1 MSRQSD
7 ELEATLR
14 GVLSRKVTRARFLQM
29 GAGALAASL
38 LSGVRVARAA
48 DDLAEGGTLNYYAWT
63 VYTTPEILDPFIA
76 ATGTTVNPTTFDSND
91 AMFAKLIL
99 GGDSG
104 FDLVTAAQLLVPQLI
119 ELDAL
124 ERLDRDRVD
133 WSNIDP
139 AFLKQN
145 FDPQDEFT
153 VPKSYGTTGV
163 LYDPVAIDGDI
174 ETWEDFLTFGAK
186 PEVAGKVIFPP
197 SAYHVVG
204 IGLFVNGA
212 DLNTQDEAEIQAAGD
227 VVKAFAPN
235 IGSFGGY
242 DLDPW
247 LSGATPLGT
256 TNNGN
261 ARLAITQRP
270 DLRFVIPKPQS
281 EIWFDTFAMPRG
293 APNPD
298 QAYSFINFSLRPEQQ
313 IAETVA
319 SGIPGPLPGLQD
331 MLPADTEN
339 KDLIFIPP
347 DVLEYLTP
355 FIATAKTQ
363 PLLAQLLTEIKA
375 AAAS

>member
-1 MSRQSD
+1 MSGLRVAAADPTASA
-7 ELEATLR
+7 EAAT
-14 GVLSRKVTRARFLQM
+14 T
-29 GAGALAASL
+29 AASE
-38 LSGVRVARAA
+38 
-48 DDLAEGGTLNYYAWT
+48 LATGGTLNYYAWT
-63 VYTTPEILDPFIA
+63 VYTTPEILDPFTD
-76 ATGTTVNPTTFDSND
+76 ATGTHVNPTSFDSND
-91 AMFAKLIL
+91 SMFAKLIL
-99 GGDSG
+99 GGNSG

-119 ELDAL
+119 ERDAL
-124 ERLDRDRVD
+124 EELDPDRVD
-133 WSNIDP
+133 WNNIDP
-139 AFLKQN
+139 AFLAHN
-145 FDPQDEFT
+145 YDPSNDYT

-163 LYDPVAIDGDI
+163 LYDPVAIDGEI
-174 ETWEDFLTFGAK
+174 ETWQDFLTYGAK

-204 IGLFVNGA
+204 IGLFANGA

-242 DLDPW
+242 DLTPW
-247 LSGATPLGT
+247 LTGATPLGT

-270 DLRFVIPKPQS
+270 DLKFVIPKPQS
-281 EIWFDTFAMPRG
+281 EIWFDTFAMPKG

-331 MLPADTEN
+331 LLPPDTEN

-355 FIATAKTQ
+355 FIATPKTQ
-363 PLLAQLLTEIKA
+363 PLFAQLLTEIQA
-375 AAAS
+375 AAAG